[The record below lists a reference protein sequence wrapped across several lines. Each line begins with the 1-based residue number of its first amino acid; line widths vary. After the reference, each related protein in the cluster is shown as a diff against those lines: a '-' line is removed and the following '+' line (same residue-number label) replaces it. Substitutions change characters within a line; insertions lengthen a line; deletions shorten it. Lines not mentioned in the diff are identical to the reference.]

1 LSAVRSR
8 GAIVGGGGQRDKWM
22 GMAAKMAAVAAA
34 ATDVECSTT
43 AKAALTVKRREA
55 AVIAVAERALA
66 ATVLSATGG
75 R

>member
-1 LSAVRSR
+1 
-8 GAIVGGGGQRDKWM
+8 M

-43 AKAALTVKRREA
+43 AKAALKVKRSEA